1 MVASTVDVE
10 QEETI
15 SAAQEVNSASYLSLH
30 SGQMFT
36 DGLSFSG
43 NERDKVW
50 LNTGTGFADLSSVSG
65 ADSPNDGRAAIAHD
79 FDDDGDVDLFVH
91 NIQRERHGLYRNDVP
106 DSDTGFLKVRL
117 RATTTNP
124 EAIGAIVVVRGPE
137 GPTAQVLTRGSGFVT
152 CQSPELVFGLGGQE
166 SAEVEVIWPGA
177 KRESFGAVEAGSRV
191 RLVEGS
197 GTPEPYAAR
206 PRPLPDPLP
215 PGLRVNEGDVL
226 DTLVVA
232 NAQGEVVTLDVREAA
247 GGDTLWL
254 NLWATWCTTC
264 VAEIPDLAALDA
276 QEGQRVISIGMDEGD
291 MIPDATARLASR
303 GGTYGAWFLAPEGAS
318 AEGATSLRE
327 LVDLERLP
335 LPTTLVLSP
344 EGRVETILQGRVRP
358 PGTEPAPGGSPAPQG
373 GD

>member
-1 MVASTVDVE
+1 MVASSIDVE
-10 QEETI
+10 AEETI
-15 SAAQEVNSASYLSLH
+15 SAPQEVNSASYVSLH

-50 LNTGTGFADLSSVSG
+50 INTGRGFADLSSVSG

-91 NIQRERHGLYRNDVP
+91 HIQRERHGLYRNDVP
-106 DSDTGFLKVRL
+106 GADAGFLKVRL

-124 EAIGAIVVVRGPE
+124 EAVGAIVVVHGPA
-137 GPTAQVLTRGSGFVT
+137 GPTAQVLTRGGGFVT
-152 CQSPELVFGLGGQE
+152 CQSPELVFGLGDADA
-166 SAEVEVIWPGA
+166 AEVEVIWPGA
-177 KRESFGAVEAGSRV
+177 RRESFGSVAAGSRV

-197 GTPEPYAAR
+197 GAPAPYAAR

-215 PGLRVNEGDVL
+215 PGLRLAEGDVL
-226 DTLVVA
+226 GNLVVA
-232 NAQGEVVTLDVREAA
+232 NGRGEVVVLDPREAA

-264 VAEIPDLAALDA
+264 VAEIPDLAALDG
-276 QEGQRVISIGMDEGD
+276 QDGQRVVSIGMDEGQA
-291 MIPDATARLASR
+291 IPAAAARLADR
-303 GGTYGAWFLAPEGAS
+303 GGTYGAWFLAPEGATRD
-318 AEGATSLRE
+318 GATNLRE

-358 PGTEPAPGGSPAPQG
+358 PGTEPAPGGSPAPRG
-373 GD
+373 SD